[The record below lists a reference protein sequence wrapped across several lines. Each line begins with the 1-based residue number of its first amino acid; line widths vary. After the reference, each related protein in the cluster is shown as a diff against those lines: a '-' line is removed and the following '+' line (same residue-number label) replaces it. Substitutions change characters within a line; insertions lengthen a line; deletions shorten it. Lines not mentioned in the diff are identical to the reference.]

1 MFNVD
6 SRLQTIG
13 LAPALDGV
21 PEINETFVLEIFS
34 AARKDILGTPTN
46 VSITI
51 LANDDWNGVFNFTM
65 DSLNQYIGKTLIYMY
80 MYMYILKGFD
90 FNIFLSSII

>member
-1 MFNVD
+1 MFNVG

-13 LAPALDGV
+13 LAPTLDGV
-21 PEINETFVLEIFS
+21 PETNETFVLEIFS
-34 AARKDILGTPTN
+34 AAKKDILGTPTN

-65 DSLNQYIGKTLIYMY
+65 DSLDQYIGKNYDIHVHVYFER
-80 MYMYILKGFD
+80 I
-90 FNIFLSSII
+90 